1 MSKIEKVLSKLKSTN
16 VYAIVGVALLAVL
29 AVSLL
34 INQKSSNAT
43 KFDKQSSAISE
54 YNLQLENK
62 LSSVISSLEGVGSVT
77 VAITFADFGQ
87 KEYAYESKTQE
98 NSSGKVTEQTIV
110 TVSGEPLVTKE
121 SLPTIFGVVV
131 VAEGA
136 SDPLVKMK
144 IVQSVVTLLGVSSN
158 LVEVFC

>member
-62 LSSVISSLEGVGSVT
+62 LSSVISSLKGVG
-77 VAITFADFGQ
+77 
-87 KEYAYESKTQE
+87 
-98 NSSGKVTEQTIV
+98 
-110 TVSGEPLVTKE
+110 
-121 SLPTIFGVVV
+121 
-131 VAEGA
+131 
-136 SDPLVKMK
+136 
-144 IVQSVVTLLGVSSN
+144 
-158 LVEVFC
+158 